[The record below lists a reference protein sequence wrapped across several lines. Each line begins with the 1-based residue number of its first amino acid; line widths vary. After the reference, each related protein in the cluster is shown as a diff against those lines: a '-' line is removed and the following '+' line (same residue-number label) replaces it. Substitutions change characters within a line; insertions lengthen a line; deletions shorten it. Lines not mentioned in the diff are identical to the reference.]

1 MHAVDDKSSM
11 PRVTAPARS
20 RLLDAIEARARH
32 EHGAT
37 PTRWFFAPGRINLVG
52 AHLDYS
58 GGDVMPMAVD
68 RGIFVGVRLRD
79 DDRIR
84 LCSVDQ
90 ELVVEARCAEVG
102 DRTRPEWGWA
112 GYPLGI
118 WRAFARDHGVHGG
131 FDAVFAG
138 DVPIASGLSSSAAI
152 EVVTAIALDALHEV
166 GLDREAIANLAHR
179 AENEFVGVR
188 CGIMDQY
195 ASALGRPGQALLV
208 HCDGPKWEHVPFD
221 PAACEVLVMDT
232 RKPRKLA
239 AVAFNERV
247 AECAAAHGVLRERVR
262 DASHL
267 AKFTPDELE
276 SCREHMAENLYLRAR
291 HVVTE
296 MGRIAAG
303 AEALRRHDYAG
314 LGAQLDASHR
324 STATDYAVSCEEL
337 DVITDAARDCDGV
350 FGARLTGAGFGGCAI
365 ALIEPGRRE
374 AVAAHVRDVFAT
386 RFGVEPGFDL
396 LRIGDGP
403 GEVGA

>member
-1 MHAVDDKSSM
+1 MIT
-11 PRVTAPARS
+11 VTADPRS
-20 RLLDAIEARARH
+20 RLLDAIESRSRDDF
-32 EHGAT
+32 GSGDL
-37 PTRWFFAPGRINLVG
+37 RYFFAPGRINLVG

-68 RGIFVGVRLRD
+68 RGIYAGVRRND
-79 DDRIR
+79 DGRIR
-84 LCSVDQ
+84 LRSVDQ
-90 ELVVEARCAEVG
+90 EVVVDVAVDEVG
-102 DRTRPEWGWA
+102 DVAQKQWGWG

-118 WRAFARDHGVHGG
+118 WRSFQRDHGLTSG

-152 EVVTAIALDALHEV
+152 EVVTALALDAMHGT
-166 GLDREAIANLAHR
+166 GLGREAMASMAHR

-195 ASALGRPGQALLV
+195 ASALGQPGKVLWMRCQ
-208 HCDGPKWEHVPFD
+208 GPRWEHVPFD
-221 PAACEVLVMDT
+221 PEACEVLVMDT

-239 AVAFNERV
+239 ASGFNERV
-247 AECAAAHGVLRERVR
+247 EQCAAARAFLSEHVRAEQYLASYSVEDLESVR
-262 DASHL
+262 DRID
-267 AKFTPDELE
+267 PV
-276 SCREHMAENLYLRAR
+276 LYRRAR

-303 AEALRRHDYAG
+303 AEALRNHDYAG

-324 STATDYAVSCEEL
+324 STATDYDVSCAEL
-337 DVITDAARDCDGV
+337 DVITDAARACDGV

-365 ALIEPGRRE
+365 ALIAPGHRE
-374 AVAAHVRDVFAT
+374 RVAAHVSEVFAE

-403 GEVGA
+403 GEIDA